1 MILVHRLKGERMFL
15 NADLVESV
23 EETPDTVLT
32 LVDGRRL
39 VVADR
44 ADEIAARILE
54 FRASILVSASE
65 MRNQTMESAAVVPL
79 HPEPLA

>member
-1 MILVHRLKGERMFL
+1 MIVVHRLKGERMFL

-39 VVADR
+39 VVADA

-65 MRNQTMESAAVVPL
+65 MRNQTMETATVVPL

>member
-1 MILVHRLKGERMFL
+1 
-15 NADLVESV
+15 
-23 EETPDTVLT
+23 VLT

-39 VVADR
+39 VVADQ

-65 MRNQTMESAAVVPL
+65 MRNQTMDSAAVVPL

>member
-1 MILVHRLKGERMFL
+1 MIVVHRLKGERMFL

-23 EETPDTVLT
+23 EETPDTILT
-32 LVDGRRL
+32 LVDGRRI
-39 VVADR
+39 VVSDR

-65 MRNQTMESAAVVPL
+65 MRNRTMETATVVPL